1 MNEFGI
7 MEMVMDDDI
16 TMDTSEK
23 DEASKET
30 GTGEDAGSKD
40 EGNH

>member
-16 TMDTSEK
+16 AMDTSDK
-23 DEASKET
+23 DAVAKET
-30 GTGEDAGSKD
+30 NEDADSRNDG
-40 EGNH
+40 